1 MHENSLRTQVFGWHN
16 ESRGHLGAAKA
27 VDQTFPMLAKDPNWQ
42 KPSGYTW
49 HHHEDGVTMQLIPSN
64 IHGTGSGA
72 MSPHMGGAALYGN
85 GSQATAF

>member
-1 MHENSLRTQVFGWHN
+1 
-16 ESRGHLGAAKA
+16 
-27 VDQTFPMLAKDPNWQ
+27 
-42 KPSGYTW
+42 
-49 HHHEDGVTMQLIPSN
+49 MQLIPSN